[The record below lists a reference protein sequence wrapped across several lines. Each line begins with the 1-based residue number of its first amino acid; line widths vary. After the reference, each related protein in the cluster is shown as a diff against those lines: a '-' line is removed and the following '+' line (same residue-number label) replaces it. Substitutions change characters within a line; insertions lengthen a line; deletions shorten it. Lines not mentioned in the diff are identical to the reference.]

1 MKNSDFAK
9 AGEIFTQLTKEYTED
24 KQLRAKAMYWAGDCY
39 YQAGDFLQAYRRWTQ
54 LTWDYPESNWAKVA
68 RGKLTDEVMSG
79 MKMAD

>member
-1 MKNSDFAK
+1 
-9 AGEIFTQLTKEYTED
+9 
-24 KQLRAKAMYWAGDCY
+24 MYWAGDCY